1 MSARAKRINA
11 LVGRYGESLVVN
23 GVRSVRAIVF
33 LATGSLVRSLFR
45 EEEIA
50 GLSHPLWA
58 GVLSAAEE
66 MQEGDTLVREGTAYT
81 VRRVVTL
88 KVGDTPVAKM
98 AVWSHQNTGSSPGGQ
113 W

>member
-33 LATGSLVRSLFR
+33 LATGSMVRSLFH

-50 GLSHPLWA
+50 PLNYPLWA

-66 MQEGDTLVREGTAYT
+66 LQEGDTLVREGATYT
-81 VRRVVTL
+81 VRRVVIL
-88 KVGDTPVAKM
+88 KVGDTPIAKM
-98 AVWSHQNTGSSPGGQ
+98 AVWSRQGSGSSGGQ